1 MNVQYNILSNAEQM
15 TGFIM
20 QKKTTLASNW
30 KNLKSS
36 VVNVE

>member
-20 QKKTTLASNW
+20 QKTTLASNW